1 MLNLISFQ
9 SSALGALGQLSLL
22 AALAFTLGGTWL
34 AVVGG
39 LKADSRATE
48 AARRAVWAVFAL
60 VSLGTLVLMAAL
72 LRDDFSVRYVAEHS
86 MRASPTW
93 VKVTSLWG
101 ALSGS
106 ILLWAWLLAGFALVL
121 SLTLR
126 RDALR
131 PWALGAMFVSLLF
144 FVGVCASIASPFT
157 PLSQIPA
164 EGSGPNPALQ
174 NHWMMAV
181 HPVLLYLGFVGL
193 SVPFAYAVAALV
205 TGRLSDHWV
214 VVTRRWTLVAWAFLT
229 AAIVAGGW
237 WSYETLGWGGYWAWD
252 PVENASFIPWL
263 LTTAFLHSVQIQER
277 RGLMRAWNVWLIV
290 LAYASTVLGTFLN
303 RSGIVQSVHA
313 FAGGPV
319 GPVFLGFLAFL
330 LVAGIGLAA
339 WRAPHLRDEA
349 DPPAPVSR
357 EGAFLAGNW
366 LFLVFAVMVLVGTLF
381 PTLVEAVQ
389 GRRDASVGPAFYNAF
404 AIPLGLGLLLLMG
417 AGPLLPW
424 RRADGQSFWRALRPL
439 LLAGLGAGLIAF
451 AFGVRSPGVLGTVA
465 LAAYNLVGLG
475 LLTARALRERAAAR
489 RGSGFLGL
497 VREQPRRYGAYLA
510 HVGLVVIA
518 LGIAFSGAYR
528 QDAQTTLKVGAAP
541 TKLLNE
547 TLALQG
553 TRLDTKPYGRSQVAR
568 VLIDGRP
575 FEAKL
580 NTYVQ
585 GGNSAF
591 AAPAVRYGV
600 LGDTYLVVTAFDE
613 QGRWASV
620 RLIESP
626 LVSWIWWGTLIVVLG
641 AGLTLVPPKRA
652 TVRVPVARTAPA
664 TD

>member
-9 SSALGALGQLSLL
+9 SSALGSLGQLALLGGLGFSLAGLLL
-22 AALAFTLGGTWL
+22 AF
-34 AVVGG
+34 VGG
-39 LKADSRATE
+39 VRADARVTE
-48 AARRAVWAVFAL
+48 AARRATWAVFAL
-60 VSLGTLVLMAAL
+60 ISLGMLVLMVAL
-72 LRDDFSVRYVAEHS
+72 LKDDFTVRYVAEHS

-93 VKVTSLWG
+93 IKITSLWG
-101 ALSGS
+101 ALEGS
-106 ILLWAWLLAGFALVL
+106 ILLWAWLLSGFTFIL

-131 PWALGAMFVSLLF
+131 PWALGTMFVSLLF
-144 FVGVCASIASPFT
+144 FVGVCATIASPFT
-157 PLSQIPA
+157 PVSTLLA
-164 EGSGPNPALQ
+164 DGRGPNPALQ

-214 VVTRRWTLVAWAFLT
+214 VVTRRWTLVAWTFLT

-263 LTTAFLHSVQIQER
+263 LTTAFLHSIQIQEK
-277 RGLMRAWNVWLIV
+277 RGLMRSWNVWLIV
-290 LAYASTVLGTFLN
+290 LAYSSTVLGTFLN

-330 LVAGIGLAA
+330 LIVGIGLAA
-339 WRAPHLRDEA
+339 WRAPALRDEA
-349 DPPAPVSR
+349 EVPAPVSR

-366 LFLVFAVMVLVGTLF
+366 LFLVFAFMVLLGTLF
-381 PTLVEAVQ
+381 PTFVEAAQ

-417 AGPLLPW
+417 VGPLLPW
-424 RRADGQSFWRALRPL
+424 RRADGQGLLRALVPL
-439 LLAGLGAGLIAF
+439 LASGVGAALLGFVFGLRAPA
-451 AFGVRSPGVLGTVA
+451 VLLTLA

-475 LLTARALRERAAAR
+475 LLTARAAR
-489 RGSGFLGL
+489 QAGGLGRTL
-497 VREQPRRYGAYLA
+497 QAQPRRYGAYTA
-510 HVGLVVIA
+510 HVGLVVLA
-518 LGIAFSGAYR
+518 LGLAFSGAYR
-528 QDAQTTLKVGAAP
+528 KDAQATLNLRAAAP
-541 TKLLNE
+541 TTLLHE
-547 TLALQG
+547 RLELTGLRQVDRGFG
-553 TRLDTKPYGRSQVAR
+553 TSAVAS
-568 VLIDGRP
+568 VSIDGRP
-575 FEAKL
+575 FETRL
-580 NTYVQ
+580 NTYTQ
-585 GGNSAF
+585 APGALF
-591 AAPAVRYGV
+591 PAPAVRYGL
-600 LGDTYLVVTAFDE
+600 LGDTYLVVTSIDPKG
-613 QGRWASV
+613 QWASI

-626 LVSWIWWGTLIVVLG
+626 LVSWIWWGTLIICIG
-641 AGLTLVPPKRA
+641 AGLTLVSP
-652 TVRVPVARTAPA
+652 ARPQPRLAPAGLAPA

>member
-9 SSALGALGQLSLL
+9 ASALGALGQLALL

-34 AVVGG
+34 ALVGG
-39 LKADSRATE
+39 LKADTRATE

-60 VSLGTLVLMAAL
+60 VSLGTLTLMVAL

-93 VKVTSLWG
+93 VKVTDLWG
-101 ALSGS
+101 ALEGS
-106 ILLWAWLLAGFALVL
+106 ILLWTWLLAGYAFIL
-121 SLTLR
+121 SLTVR

-144 FVGVCASIASPFT
+144 FVGVCASIASPFI
-157 PLSQIPA
+157 PLARVPA
-164 EGSGPNPALQ
+164 DGLGPNPALQ

-277 RGLMRAWNVWLIV
+277 RGLMRSWNVWLIV

-330 LVAGIGLAA
+330 LILGIGLAA

-349 DPPAPVSR
+349 ELPAPVSR

-389 GRRDASVGPAFYNAF
+389 GRRDTSVGPAFYNAF
-404 AIPLGLGLLLLMG
+404 ALPLGLGLLLLMG
-417 AGPLLPW
+417 VGPLLPW
-424 RRADGQSFWRALRPL
+424 RRTDRQSLWRALWPL
-439 LLAGLGAGLIAF
+439 LLAGLGAALA
-451 AFGVRSPGVLGTVA
+451 ALLLGVRAWGVLGTVA

-475 LLTARALRERAAAR
+475 LLTARAVRQ
-489 RGSGFLGL
+489 RGGGLLGL

-510 HVGLVVIA
+510 HAGLIVVA
-518 LGIAFSGAYR
+518 LGIAFSGTYR
-528 QDAQTTLKVGAAP
+528 RDAQATLNVGAAP
-541 TKLLNE
+541 VKLLNE
-547 TLALQG
+547 TLALQD
-553 TRLDTKPYGRSQVAR
+553 TRQVVKPYGRSTVAR
-568 VLIDGRP
+568 VLIDGQP
-575 FEAKL
+575 FEARL

-585 GGNSAF
+585 AGETAF
-591 AAPAVRYGV
+591 PAPAVRYGP
-600 LGDTYLVVTAFDE
+600 LGDTYLVVTAFDP
-613 QGRWASV
+613 QGNWASV

-641 AGLTLVPPKRA
+641 AGLTLVPARRA
-652 TVRVPVARTAPA
+652 TARVPAVRTAPA

>member
-1 MLNLISFQ
+1 MNLISFDA
-9 SSALGALGQLSLL
+9 SPLGALGQLSLL
-22 AALAFTLGGTWL
+22 AALAFTVGGTWL

-39 LKADSRATE
+39 VKADARATE

-60 VSLGTLVLMAAL
+60 VSLSTLTLMAAL
-72 LRDDFSVRYVAEHS
+72 LGDDFSVRYVAEHS
-86 MRASPTW
+86 MRTSPTW
-93 VKVTSLWG
+93 IKVTSLWG
-101 ALSGS
+101 ALEGS
-106 ILLWAWLLAGFALVL
+106 ILLWAWLLAGYAFIL

-131 PWALGAMFVSLLF
+131 PWALAAMYASLLF
-144 FVGVCASIASPFT
+144 FVGICATVASPFT
-157 PLSQIPA
+157 PLAQIPA
-164 EGSGPNPALQ
+164 DGRGPNPALQ

-193 SVPFAYAVAALV
+193 AVPFAYAVAALV

-263 LTTAFLHSVQIQER
+263 LATAFLHSIQIQER
-277 RGLMRAWNVWLIV
+277 RGLMRSWNVWLIV

-339 WRAPHLRDEA
+339 WRAPHLRDEGE
-349 DPPAPVSR
+349 PPAALSR

-381 PTLVEAVQ
+381 PTIVEAVQ
-389 GRRDASVGPAFYNAF
+389 GRRDTSVGPAFYNAF
-404 AIPLGLGLLLLMG
+404 AIPLGLGLLLMMG
-417 AGPLLPW
+417 VGPLLPW
-424 RRADGQSFWRALRPL
+424 RRAEGEGLWRALRPL
-439 LLAGLGAGLIAF
+439 LLAGAGAAVIAY
-451 AFGVRSPGVLGTVA
+451 AFGIRGVGVLATVG
-465 LAAYNLVGLG
+465 LSAYNVVGLA
-475 LLTARALRERAAAR
+475 LLTGRALRAYRASG
-489 RGSGFLGL
+489 RGGVVGL

-510 HVGLVVIA
+510 HVGLVVMA
-518 LGIAFSGAYR
+518 LGIAFSSAYR
-528 QDAQTTLKVGAAP
+528 QDAQVTLNAGAAP
-541 TKLLNE
+541 VTLLHE
-547 TLALQG
+547 TLALES
-553 TRLDTKPYGRSQVAR
+553 TRVVEKPYGQSAIAR
-568 VLIDGRP
+568 VRIDGVPYETRM
-575 FEAKL
+575 

-585 GGNSAF
+585 GGDTPF
-591 AAPAVRYGV
+591 PAPAVRYG
-600 LGDTYLVVTAFDE
+600 LWGDTYLVVTAFGE
-613 QGRWASV
+613 EGRWASV

-641 AGLTLVPPKRA
+641 AGLTLVTPRRA
-652 TVRVPVARTAPA
+652 PARVPALQAAPA